1 MPTSGARAAATVVE
15 LAERLHSAAIHLLR
29 LVRRA
34 DAASGVSAAQL
45 SALSVLVFGGPRTL
59 GRLAEAEQ
67 VRPPTMSRLVRTLEG
82 RGLAS
87 RGRAEGDRRAVR
99 VEATEEGRRVLLA
112 ARERRVAV
120 LAARLAALEP
130 GQLDQLTAAA
140 ELLERLLREDR

>member
-1 MPTSGARAAATVVE
+1 MPTSRASPATAVE
-15 LAERLHSAAIHLLR
+15 VAERLHSAAIHLLR

-67 VRPPTMSRLVRTLEG
+67 VRPPTMSRLVRTLEAC
-82 RGLAS
+82 GLAS
-87 RGRAEGDRRAVR
+87 RGPAEGDRRAVR
-99 VEATEEGRRVLLA
+99 VQATEAGRQVLLA
-112 ARERRVAV
+112 GRERRVTV

-130 GQLDQLTAAA
+130 RELDHLAAAA
-140 ELLERLLREDR
+140 ELLERLLREDG